1 MLSDRGLIDSSTDVG
16 GGQRFS
22 GVLSERGLT
31 DRSTRVG
38 GRLWMNGILSDRGLT
53 DRQETEVVEIEGGVC
68 VYPGKDKRSWSA
80 STQNKIYHCAVL
92 NSTVVLL
99 SSSSALQSLEVVS
112 HVRTEHQRV

>member
-1 MLSDRGLIDSSTDVG
+1 MFFYKVG
-16 GGQRFS
+16 GGGEEGQ
-22 GVLSERGLT
+22 T
-31 DRSTRVG
+31 DFLIFIIKNVF
-38 GRLWMNGILSDRGLT
+38 
-53 DRQETEVVEIEGGVC
+53 VEIEGGVC
-68 VYPGKDKRSWSA
+68 GYPGEDKRSWSA

>member
-1 MLSDRGLIDSSTDVG
+1 MLSHRCLIDSSTEER